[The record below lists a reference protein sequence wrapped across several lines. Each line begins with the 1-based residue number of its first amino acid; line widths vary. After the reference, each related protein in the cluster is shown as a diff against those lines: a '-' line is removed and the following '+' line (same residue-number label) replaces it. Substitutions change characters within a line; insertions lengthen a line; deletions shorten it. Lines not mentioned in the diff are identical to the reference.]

1 MRRNSQ
7 PANITD
13 FTSSPNP
20 DVAQIDLSESMTRAE
35 KRATSGLAAIFGLRM
50 LGMFLILPVF
60 ALYAEHLPG
69 GDNHTLVGLTL
80 GMYGLTQALLMI
92 PFGMASDRIG
102 RKKVIIFGLILFAI
116 GSFVAASA
124 SDIYWT
130 IAGRAIQGAG
140 AISAAIT
147 AMLADLTREEHRTK
161 AMAMIGSTI
170 GLVFAASMVAGPAL
184 NHLIGVP
191 GIFALTGVLALAAIW
206 VVKVWVPDPLVSHF
220 HADAQASPAR
230 LKDVLHNAQLL
241 RLDFGIFALHAAQMA
256 MFVVVPVAL
265 KDSGLPANDHWAVY
279 LPVLLGSFVL
289 MVPALIYGEK
299 RGQMKP
305 VYIGAV
311 ALMLAAQ
318 LGLAVGI
325 ESLWAIV
332 WALFFYFVAFN
343 LLEASL
349 PSLISKLAPAS
360 AKGTA
365 MGVYNTAQALGL
377 FFGGFF
383 GGWLA
388 EHHGFTTV
396 FVFCS
401 VLIAVWLLASLSM
414 NAPPAVK
421 TRLFRIGTLPPDQAA
436 LLKMQLAEVSGV
448 VEASVLAEEGVAM
461 LKVSLRGWDEAAAR
475 SLLDAAA
482 PAGLA

>member
-1 MRRNSQ
+1 
-7 PANITD
+7 
-13 FTSSPNP
+13 
-20 DVAQIDLSESMTRAE
+20 VAHIDLSESMTRAE
-35 KRATSGLAAIFGLRM
+35 RRAASGLAAIFGLRM

-102 RKKVIIFGLILFAI
+102 RKKVIIFGLIVFAL
-116 GSFVAASA
+116 GSFVAATA
-124 SDIYWT
+124 TDIYWT
-130 IAGRAIQGAG
+130 IFGRAIQGAG
-140 AISAAIT
+140 AISAAVT

-170 GLVFAASMVAGPAL
+170 GIAFAVSLVAGPAL
-184 NHLIGVP
+184 NRVIGVP
-191 GIFALTGVLALAAIW
+191 GIFALTGILALAAIW
-206 VVKVWVPDPLVSHF
+206 VVKVWVPDPLDSHF
-220 HADAQASPAR
+220 HADAQANPAR
-230 LKDVLHNAQLL
+230 LKDVLRNGQLL

-265 KDSGLPANDHWAVY
+265 KNSGLAADHHWAVY

-289 MVPALIYGEK
+289 MVPAIVVGEK

-305 VYIGAV
+305 VFIGGV
-311 ALMLAAQ
+311 ALMLLAQ
-318 LGLAVGI
+318 LGLAFGI
-325 ESLWAIV
+325 EHMWGIV

-349 PSLISKLAPAS
+349 PSLISKLAPVS

-377 FFGGFF
+377 FFGGVV

-388 EHHGFTTV
+388 QHHGFQAV
-396 FVFCS
+396 FLFCV
-401 VLIAVWLLASLSM
+401 VLMAAWLIASLSM
-414 NAPPAVK
+414 TAPPAIK
-421 TRLFRIGTLPPDQAA
+421 TRMFRVGVMPADQAA
-436 LLKMQLAEVSGV
+436 LLKAQLAGVAGV
-448 VEASVLAEEGVAM
+448 VEAVVLAEEGVAM
-461 LKVSLRGWDEAAAR
+461 LKVSIKGWDEAGAR
-475 SLLDAAA
+475 SLLETA
-482 PAGLA
+482 

>member
-1 MRRNSQ
+1 
-7 PANITD
+7 
-13 FTSSPNP
+13 
-20 DVAQIDLSESMTRAE
+20 MTRAE

-102 RKKVIIFGLILFAI
+102 RKKVIIFGLVLFAI

-124 SDIYWT
+124 HDIYWT
-130 IAGRAIQGAG
+130 IFGRAIQGAG

-161 AMAMIGSTI
+161 AMALIGSTI
-170 GLVFAASMVAGPAL
+170 GLTFAASLVAGPAL
-184 NHLIGVP
+184 NHLVGVP

-206 VVKVWVPDPLVSHF
+206 VVKVWVPDPLFSHF
-220 HADAQASPAR
+220 HADAEANPAR
-230 LKDVLHNAQLL
+230 LKDVLRNPQLL

-265 KDSGLPANDHWAVY
+265 KNSGLAPAQHWMVY

-289 MVPALIYGEK
+289 MVPAIIYGEK
-299 RGQMKP
+299 RGKLKP
-305 VYIGAV
+305 VFVGAV
-311 ALMLAAQ
+311 ALMLLAQ
-318 LGLAVGI
+318 LGLAFGI
-325 ESLWAIV
+325 ERFWGIV

-349 PSLISKLAPAS
+349 PSLISKLAPVS

-377 FFGGFF
+377 FFGGAF

-388 EHHGFTTV
+388 QHYGFHAV
-396 FVFCS
+396 FLFCV
-401 VLIAVWLLASLSM
+401 VLMAAWLVASLSM
-414 NAPPAVK
+414 TAPPAIK
-421 TRLFRIGTLPPDQAA
+421 TRMFRVGVMPEDQAA
-436 LLKMQLAEVSGV
+436 LLKTQLAGVAGV
-448 VEASVLAEEGVAM
+448 VEAVVLAEEGVAT
-461 LKVSLRGWDEAAAR
+461 LKVSIKGWDEARAR
-475 SLLDAAA
+475 SLLEMASA
-482 PAGLA
+482 

>member
-1 MRRNSQ
+1 
-7 PANITD
+7 
-13 FTSSPNP
+13 
-20 DVAQIDLSESMTRAE
+20 MTRAE
-35 KRATSGLAAIFGLRM
+35 KRAASGLAAIFGLRM

-69 GDNHTLVGLTL
+69 GNNHTLVGLTL

-130 IAGRAIQGAG
+130 IFGRAIQGAG

-161 AMAMIGSTI
+161 AMALIGSTI
-170 GLVFAASMVAGPAL
+170 GLTFAASMVAGPAL

-220 HADAQASPAR
+220 HTDAEANPAR
-230 LKDVLHNAQLL
+230 LKDVLRNGQLL

-265 KDSGLPANDHWAVY
+265 KNSGLPPAHHWMVY

-289 MVPALIYGEK
+289 IVPAIIYGEK
-299 RGQMKP
+299 RGKLKP
-305 VYIGAV
+305 VFVSAV
-311 ALMLAAQ
+311 ALMLLAQ
-318 LGLAVGI
+318 LGLAFGINHFWSIVG
-325 ESLWAIV
+325 
-332 WALFFYFVAFN
+332 ALFLYFAAFN

-349 PSLISKLAPAS
+349 PSLISKLAPVS

-365 MGVYNTAQALGL
+365 MGVYNTMQALGL
-377 FFGGFF
+377 FFGGVL

-388 EHHGFTTV
+388 QHVGFYAV
-396 FVFCS
+396 FLFCV
-401 VLIAVWLLASLSM
+401 VLMAAWLMASLSM
-414 NAPPAVK
+414 TAPPAIK
-421 TRLFRIGTLPPDQAA
+421 TRMFRVGTMPADQAA
-436 LLKMQLAEVSGV
+436 LLKTQLAGVAGV
-448 VEASVLAEEGVAM
+448 VEAMVLAEEGVAM
-461 LKVSLRGWDEAAAR
+461 LKVSLKGWDEAGVR
-475 SLLDAAA
+475 SLLE
-482 PAGLA
+482 AGGA

>member
-1 MRRNSQ
+1 
-7 PANITD
+7 
-13 FTSSPNP
+13 
-20 DVAQIDLSESMTRAE
+20 MTRDE
-35 KRATSGLAAIFGLRM
+35 KRAASGLAAIFGLRM

-69 GDNHTLVGLTL
+69 GNNHTLVGLTL
-80 GMYGLTQALLMI
+80 GMYGLTQAILMI

-116 GSFVAASA
+116 GSFVAATA

-130 IAGRAIQGAG
+130 IFGRAIQGAG

-161 AMAMIGSTI
+161 AMALIGSTI
-170 GLVFAASMVAGPAL
+170 GIVFAASMVAGPAL

-206 VVKVWVPDPLVSHF
+206 VVKVWVPDPLFSRF
-220 HADAQASPAR
+220 HADAEANPAR
-230 LKDVLHNAQLL
+230 LKDVLRNPQLL

-265 KDSGLPANDHWAVY
+265 KNSGLPPAHHWMVY
-279 LPVLLGSFVL
+279 LPVLLGSFL
-289 MVPALIYGEK
+289 LIVPAIIYGEK
-299 RGQMKP
+299 HGKLKP
-305 VYIGAV
+305 VFIGAV
-311 ALMLAAQ
+311 ALMLLAQ
-318 LGLAVGI
+318 LGLAFGIGHLWGIVG
-325 ESLWAIV
+325 
-332 WALFFYFVAFN
+332 ALFFYFAAFN

-349 PSLISKLAPAS
+349 PSLISKLAPVS

-377 FFGGFF
+377 FFGGVF

-388 EHHGFTTV
+388 QHVGFYAV
-396 FVFCS
+396 FLFCV
-401 VLIAVWLLASLSM
+401 VLMAAWLMASLSM
-414 NAPPAVK
+414 ATPPAIK
-421 TRLFRIGTLPPDQAA
+421 TRMFRVGVMPTDRAEQ
-436 LLKMQLAEVSGV
+436 LKAQLDGVAGV
-448 VEASVLAEEGVAM
+448 VEAMVLAEEGVAM
-461 LKVSLRGWDEAAAR
+461 LKVSIKGWDEARAR
-475 SLLDAAA
+475 SLLEMAAV
-482 PAGLA
+482 